1 MLSALTS
8 QLGALSLRTPAASLA
23 LKAGASVSSAR
34 LCFST
39 TTTAAEEADEDA
51 TSAFLSAT
59 APTDARTV
67 KTMKKN
73 IRVSPRKLTYLAQQ
87 VRTITCC
94 EWSWFESIT
103 VLLC

>member
-8 QLGALSLRTPAASLA
+8 QLGALSLRAPVAGVA
-23 LKAGASVSSAR
+23 LKAGASAASAR

-39 TTTAAEEADEDA
+39 TAAPADEADDSDA

-59 APTDARTV
+59 APAETRTV

-87 VRTITCC
+87 VRFCPRGRDAC
-94 EWSWFESIT
+94 
-103 VLLC
+103 